1 MRKAVLSLILI
12 VLAMVLFSSV
22 AFAYG
27 QEQNLTIPQRYVWKV
42 YVENSFPFG
51 MLERNIKTRVTLKV
65 IHTDE
70 VELGQGFVT
79 VVLRAGREPV
89 RLLIPNDR
97 VIYIIQTNWFHGW
110 DTYGGTE

>member
-1 MRKAVLSLILI
+1 MRKIWLV

-22 AFAYG
+22 AFA
-27 QEQNLTIPQRYVWKV
+27 EDFLPPKFPSSLECRYVWKV

-97 VIYIIQTNWFHGW
+97 VLYIIQTNWFHGW